1 MSEDLKAIVKRSV
14 EPWNTGNLTILD
26 EIYDKDF
33 KKNDPFNPTPSDLE
47 GYKFYISES
56 RKGMPDLHV
65 TIEDLI
71 AEDDKVVCRW
81 VCSGTMTE
89 EVFGIPA
96 TGKKATWT
104 GMTINRFES
113 GKIVESW
120 WNEDLYGMLQQMG
133 VIPTE

>member
-1 MSEDLKAIVKRSV
+1 
-14 EPWNTGNLTILD
+14 
-26 EIYDKDF
+26 
-33 KKNDPFNPTPSDLE
+33 
-47 GYKFYISES
+47 
-56 RKGMPDLHV
+56 MPDLHV

-120 WNEDLYGMLQQMG
+120 WNEDIYGMLKQMG